1 MKNAKI
7 FSSALILLVLPV
19 FFTSPLEATPINLDF
34 IYWGDTPSGTSPW
47 LVADVSDRTA
57 GGVLLELDV
66 RNLAGSQFV
75 GSWFLNLYNLDSG
88 VVVLPSFE
96 TGYIP
101 TASFAY
107 SFSPTGGLGLG
118 SSPLRGFELGFEF
131 SRQASDHG
139 NRLAA
144 GETLRVILSGVTA
157 ASFFPPPGET
167 GYISAAHIQGIPLAT
182 GPEGSA
188 WVAARIAPPG
198 PQPVAEPETI
208 LLLGLGLTATAGVLR
223 RRTR

>member
-7 FSSALILLVLPV
+7 FSSVLILLVLPV
-19 FFTSPLEATPINLDF
+19 FFTSPLEATPIKLDF
-34 IYWGDTPSGTSPW
+34 IHSGDTPSGTSPW
-47 LVADVSDRTA
+47 LVADVSDRAA

-66 RNLAGSQFV
+66 RNLTGSQFV
-75 GSWFLNLYNLDSG
+75 GSWLFNLYNLGQD
-88 VVVLPSFE
+88 VVVLTSFE
-96 TGYIP
+96 TGYFL
-101 TASFAY
+101 TANFQFA
-107 SFSPTGGLGLG
+107 FSPSGVFGLG
-118 SSPLRGFELGFEF
+118 SSPLSGFEIELNFLF
-131 SRQASDHG
+131 QPNDSV
-139 NRLAA
+139 NRLTA

-182 GPEGSA
+182 GAEGSA